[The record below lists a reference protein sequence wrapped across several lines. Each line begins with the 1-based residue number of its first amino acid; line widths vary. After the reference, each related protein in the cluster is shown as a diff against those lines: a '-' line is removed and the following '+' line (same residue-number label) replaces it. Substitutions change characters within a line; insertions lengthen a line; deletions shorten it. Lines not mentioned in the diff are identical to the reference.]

1 MKPVRTQAD
10 IDALQNEVLRR
21 RRAVDG
27 DQTNEQPE
35 MREWLV
41 PIYRTVTYAN
51 QPGTIRVQAS
61 SQANALE
68 IARSFIQ
75 EDGASA
81 DSVEWEPVSEIYGA
95 DSPQVL
101 GDLDESD
108 VLPVDDTA
116 PALAKPGA

>member
-1 MKPVRTQAD
+1 MSNPDKP
-10 IDALQNEVLRR
+10 
-21 RRAVDG
+21 
-27 DQTNEQPE
+27 
-35 MREWLV
+35 EWLV
-41 PIYRTVTYAN
+41 PIHRTVTYAN

-61 SQANALE
+61 SQAKALE

-81 DSVEWEPVSEIYGA
+81 DGVEWEPVSEIYEA
-95 DSPQVL
+95 DSPQML

-116 PALAKPGA
+116 RALREPLEAEAGQ